1 MQQGSP
7 IGTAFL
13 HSHHRIGS
21 VGSLHMFMTILPNG
35 DVPKS
40 IGDEGRTPKAGS
52 LVELPR
58 NSKTKTG
65 VRGDSD
71 E

>member
-1 MQQGSP
+1 
-7 IGTAFL
+7 
-13 HSHHRIGS
+13 
-21 VGSLHMFMTILPNG
+21 MFMTILPNG